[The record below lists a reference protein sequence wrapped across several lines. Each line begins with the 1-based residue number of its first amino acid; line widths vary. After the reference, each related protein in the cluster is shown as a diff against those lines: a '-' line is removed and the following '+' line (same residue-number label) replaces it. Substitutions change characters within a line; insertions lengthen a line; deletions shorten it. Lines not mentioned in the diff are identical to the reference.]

1 MSRKT
6 GRSRQRSGPG
16 DQPPRGGGA
25 RGAATRRPTPPPA
38 PETPPKAPID
48 WLPIA
53 KRVGFGVAVVVL
65 LWQTWVGLERQITWY
80 LAVDQFGYL
89 NFAHDLLDGRV
100 FHQWEPLKALQK
112 LLPPRTDI
120 LVQTYVNDG
129 GKLYCR
135 YSPGFPMLLAGWI
148 GLFGDDAAHV
158 LNSCVFLALLLV
170 VMRFHWRASHS
181 PWRGGASAAMIALFP
196 TMIHLWGLT
205 LTRDLSAHV
214 AAFTGLLLL
223 NPGGGTPLVGW
234 RTLAGGLA
242 LGFAV
247 TIRPDAVLYLIPAS
261 AMMGVRWWREGR
273 RLPTLGGAAAV
284 GALGVTIGLA
294 PFLAY
299 NAAAVG
305 NPFLPTQGMELPLL
319 PDLPPPPKAQR
330 PGAPAKPAD
339 AAPRPAAKVPPEAAA
354 PAPPAAAD
362 AAPGEQTPKVGY
374 PSRGWRGGTFD
385 QVQGGGLRL
394 KHLETTLPGNWNIL
408 LRAYTGPILLLA
420 LFGAAMGLLFRP
432 AFAIAA
438 ITYTIVGFV
447 FFSCWPRPDHRYLV
461 GLFIFLPMLIVE
473 GVCGALDLLRLLQR
487 GGRSDL
493 AHILAGVGALL
504 LALGA
509 WVSWSSAAELQPPL
523 QTLAM
528 LIQALGAVGLAA
540 AFALPG
546 RRLVHILAPVLMIAL
561 VLLKVERV
569 RADEGRRAPFQK
581 PQMQRARAN
590 MERLLERNAVVITSE
605 SVGRPAENIE
615 WYGGRGWALYLTDL
629 ERWRLTPDKV
639 AGYLILNGFRPYLFL
654 RPNEPDKDEMIAAL
668 RKEAVVEK
676 VAEIPADQ
684 AMSHFVAAPFHRGVR
699 MELWRISIPSL
710 EEAMRKSGMTTPP
723 GR

>member
-1 MSRKT
+1 M
-6 GRSRQRSGPG
+6 
-16 DQPPRGGGA
+16 
-25 RGAATRRPTPPPA
+25 
-38 PETPPKAPID
+38 
-48 WLPIA
+48 PIA
-53 KRVGFGVAVVVL
+53 KRVVFGVAVVVL

-89 NFAHDLLDGRV
+89 NFARDLLHGHV
-100 FHQWEPLKALQK
+100 FHEWEPLKALQRF
-112 LLPPRTDI
+112 LPPRTDI
-120 LVQTYVNDG
+120 LVQTYVNEG

-135 YSPGFPMLLAGWI
+135 YSPGFPILLAGWI
-148 GLFGDDAAHV
+148 GLFGYDAAHV

-170 VMRFHWRASHS
+170 VIRFHWRASHS

-205 LTRDLSAHV
+205 LTRDLSAHL
-214 AAFTGLLLL
+214 AAFLGLLLL
-223 NPGGGTPLVGW
+223 NPAGGTPLVGG
-234 RTLAGGLA
+234 RTLVGGLA
-242 LGFAV
+242 LGFAATV
-247 TIRPDAVLYLIPAS
+247 RPDASLYLLPAS
-261 AMMGVRWWREGR
+261 AMMLVRWWREGR

-284 GALGVTIGLA
+284 GALGVAIGLA

-319 PDLPPPPKAQR
+319 PELPPPPKAQR
-330 PGAPAKPAD
+330 PGLPRKPVDAPPKSAATD
-339 AAPRPAAKVPPEAAA
+339 APAAA
-354 PAPPAAAD
+354 PAPQAAAD
-362 AAPGEQTPKVGY
+362 APPATEQTPKVGY

-420 LFGAAMGLLFRP
+420 LFGAATALLFRP

-438 ITYTIVGFV
+438 IVYCIVGFL

-461 GLFIFLPMLIVE
+461 GVFIFLPMLIVE
-473 GVCGALDLLRLLQR
+473 GVCGALDLLRLLERR
-487 GGRSDL
+487 GRRDL

-504 LALGA
+504 LGLGA
-509 WVSWSSAAELQPPL
+509 WVSWSAAAELQEPL
-523 QTLAM
+523 QTLATI
-528 LIQALGAVGLAA
+528 IQVLGALGLAA

-561 VLLKVERV
+561 VFLKVDRV
-569 RADEGRRAPFQK
+569 RAEEGRRAPFQK
-581 PQMQRARAN
+581 PQMMRARAN

-629 ERWRLTPDKV
+629 ERWRLTPDKI
-639 AGYLILNGFRPYLFL
+639 AGHLILNGFRPYLFL
-654 RPNEPDKDEMIAAL
+654 RPNEPEKDEMLDGL
-668 RKEAVVEK
+668 RKTGATVEK
-676 VAEIPADQ
+676 VADLPPDQ
-684 AMSHFVAAPFHRGVR
+684 AMAHFVAAPFHRGVR
-699 MELWRISIPSL
+699 MELWRISMPEF
-710 EEAMRKSGMTTPP
+710 EENMRKHGIPTPP

>member
-1 MSRKT
+1 M
-6 GRSRQRSGPG
+6 
-16 DQPPRGGGA
+16 
-25 RGAATRRPTPPPA
+25 
-38 PETPPKAPID
+38 
-48 WLPIA
+48 PIA
-53 KRVGFGVAVVVL
+53 KRAVFGVAVVVL
-65 LWQTWVGLERQITWY
+65 LWQTWLGLERQITWY

-89 NFAHDLLDGRV
+89 NFAHDLLQGRV
-100 FHQWEPLKALQK
+100 FHQWEPLKALQQF
-112 LLPPRTDI
+112 LPPRTDI
-120 LVQTYVNDG
+120 LVQTYVNEG

-135 YSPGFPMLLAGWI
+135 YSPGFPILLAGWI

-170 VMRFHWRASHS
+170 VTRFHWRASHS

-223 NPGGGTPLVGW
+223 NPAGGTPLAGW

-247 TIRPDAVLYLIPAS
+247 TIRPDAVLYVIPAS

-273 RLPTLGGAAAV
+273 RVPMLARSAAV
-284 GALGVTIGLA
+284 GALGVTLGLA

-299 NAAAVG
+299 NTAAVG

-319 PDLPPPPKAQR
+319 PELPPPPPKAPR
-330 PGAPAKPAD
+330 PGVPGKAKAAPPAPAAQNGTGAETAPA
-339 AAPRPAAKVPPEAAA
+339 PEAAVTA
-354 PAPPAAAD
+354 PAAEA
-362 AAPGEQTPKVGY
+362 TPKVGY

-385 QVQGGGLRL
+385 QVQGGGLRVSNL
-394 KHLETTLPGNWNIL
+394 ATTLPGNWNIL

-420 LFGAAMGLLFRP
+420 LFGAAMALLFRP
-432 AFAIAA
+432 AFAVAA
-438 ITYTIVGFV
+438 ILYCVVGFL

-461 GLFIFLPMLIVE
+461 GVFIFLPMLIVE
-473 GVCGALDLLRLLQR
+473 GLCGGLDLLRLLQR
-487 GGRSDL
+487 RGRRDL
-493 AHILAGVGALL
+493 AHALAGVGALL

-509 WVSWSSAAELQPPL
+509 AVSWSAAAELQQPL
-523 QTLAM
+523 QVLATT
-528 LIQALGAVGLAA
+528 IQVLGAVGFAA

-546 RRLVHILAPVLMIAL
+546 RRVVQVVAMVLML
-561 VLLKVERV
+561 VLVGLKVQRV
-569 RADEGRRAPFQK
+569 AAEEGRRAPFQK
-581 PQMQRARAN
+581 PQMLRARAN
-590 MERLLERNAVVITSE
+590 MERLLEKNAVVITSE

-629 ERWRLTPDKV
+629 ERWRLTPDKIV
-639 AGYLILNGFRPYLFL
+639 GHLILNGFRPYLFL
-654 RPNEPDKDEMIAAL
+654 RPNEPDKDEMLADL
-668 RKEAVVEK
+668 RKVATVEK
-676 VAEIPADQ
+676 VADLAPEQ

-699 MELWRISIPSL
+699 MELWRVSL
-710 EEAMRKSGMTTPP
+710 PDFEQKMREHGLTPPP

>member
-1 MSRKT
+1 M
-6 GRSRQRSGPG
+6 
-16 DQPPRGGGA
+16 
-25 RGAATRRPTPPPA
+25 
-38 PETPPKAPID
+38 
-48 WLPIA
+48 
-53 KRVGFGVAVVVL
+53 L
-65 LWQTWVGLERQITWY
+65 LWQTWLGLERQITWY

-89 NFAHDLLDGRV
+89 NFAHDLLQGRV
-100 FHQWEPLKALQK
+100 FHQWEPLKALQQF
-112 LLPPRTDI
+112 LPPRTDI
-120 LVQTYVNDG
+120 LVQTYVNEG

-135 YSPGFPMLLAGWI
+135 YSPGFPILLAGWI

-158 LNSCVFLALLLV
+158 LNSCIFLALLLV
-170 VMRFHWRASHS
+170 VTRFHWRASHS

-223 NPGGGTPLVGW
+223 NPAGGTPLAGW

-247 TIRPDAVLYLIPAS
+247 TIRPDAAIYVIPAS

-273 RLPTLGGAAAV
+273 RIPMLARSAAV
-284 GALGVTIGLA
+284 GALGIAIGLA

-319 PDLPPPPKAQR
+319 PSLPPPPAKPKR
-330 PGAPAKPAD
+330 PVLPKKPAD
-339 AAPRPAAKVPPEAAA
+339 KAPDAAATSAPAQAANQAADAPAA
-354 PAPPAAAD
+354 PATTGPAAD
-362 AAPGEQTPKVGY
+362 APPAGEQTPKVGY

-385 QVQGGGLRL
+385 QVQGGGLRISN
-394 KHLETTLPGNWNIL
+394 LETTLPGNWNIL

-420 LFGAAMGLLFRP
+420 LFGAATALILRP
-432 AFAIAA
+432 AFAVAA
-438 ITYTIVGFV
+438 IIYCVVGFV

-461 GLFIFLPMLIVE
+461 GVFIFLPMLIVE
-473 GVCGALDLLRLLQR
+473 GVCGGLDLLRLLQR
-487 GGRSDL
+487 RGRADL
-493 AHILAGVGALL
+493 AHALAGVGALL

-509 WVSWSSAAELQPPL
+509 AVSWSSAAELQPPL
-523 QTLAM
+523 QALATT
-528 LIQALGAVGLAA
+528 IQVLGALGLAA

-546 RRLVHILAPVLMIAL
+546 RRLVQVLAMVLMLAL
-561 VLLKVERV
+561 VGLKVQRV
-569 RADEGRRAPFQK
+569 QAEEGRRAPFQK

-590 MERLLERNAVVITSE
+590 MERLLEKNAVVITSE
-605 SVGRPAENIE
+605 AVGRPAENIE

-629 ERWRLTPDKV
+629 ERWRLTPDKI
-639 AGYLILNGFRPYLFL
+639 AGHLILNGFRPYLFL
-654 RPNEPDKDEMIAAL
+654 RPNEPDKDEMIEEL
-668 RKEAVVEK
+668 RKVASVDK
-676 VAEIPADQ
+676 VADLTPDQ

-699 MELWRISIPSL
+699 MELWRVSMP
-710 EEAMRKSGMTTPP
+710 EFEQRMREHGMAPPP